1 MLTWLVF
8 LKVTSAYSILSDNQ
22 RRAEYDKARR
32 IGNWI
37 GASQSST
44 QTLSSQSSRSS
55 KEEEEPGFEHKNIFR
70 SLFGGIFHQSK

>member
-1 MLTWLVF
+1 MLTWNVF
-8 LKVTSAYSILSDNQ
+8 LKVTSAYSVLSDNQ

-37 GASQSST
+37 GASQST
-44 QTLSSQSSRSS
+44 QNSSSQSSRSS